1 MTVFSQPGH
10 VHRDSSGYLLTATTA
25 APYEED
31 IDPDDVIEP
40 ATIIALTGPDHEA
53 ELVALLRAVTP
64 QTPEAI
70 ARALLA
76 RKGTR

>member
-1 MTVFSQPGH
+1 MNVFSQPGH
-10 VHRDSSGYLLTATTA
+10 VHRDPSGRLLTATTA

-31 IDPDDVIEP
+31 IDPGDVIEP
-40 ATIIALTGPDHEA
+40 ATIIALTGPGHEA
-53 ELVALLRAVTP
+53 ELVAFLRAVTP

-76 RKGTR
+76 RKDTR

>member
-10 VHRDSSGYLLTATTA
+10 VHRDPSGHLLTATTA
-25 APYEED
+25 APYGED
-31 IDPDDVIEP
+31 IDPGDVIEP
-40 ATIIALTGPDHEA
+40 ATIIALTGPDREA

-76 RKGTR
+76 RKDTR

>member
-1 MTVFSQPGH
+1 MTALSQPGH
-10 VHRDSSGYLLTATTA
+10 VHREASGYLLAATTS
-25 APYEED
+25 APHTED
-31 IDPDDVIEP
+31 IDPGDVIEP
-40 ATIIALTGPDHEA
+40 ATIIVLTGPDRES

-76 RKGTR
+76 RKGTP

>member
-1 MTVFSQPGH
+1 M
-10 VHRDSSGYLLTATTA
+10 
-25 APYEED
+25 
-31 IDPDDVIEP
+31 IEP
-40 ATIIALTGPDHEA
+40 ATIIALTGPDREA